1 MEDVTAK
8 EGTFFPQMRTEVD
21 SITRKIYSDK
31 IDFPPKDSKKKEE
44 EKK

>member
-1 MEDVTAK
+1 
-8 EGTFFPQMRTEVD
+8 MRNEIDNT
-21 SITRKIYSDK
+21 TRKIYSDK